1 MIALSTTSE
10 KKTFI
15 EHGCNV
21 FCWPSKKNKCL
32 SYKEK
37 KSLTCCT
44 TCVANNGKILWLRRL
59 LEEKKRE
66 FITLHRVP
74 CRKVIGLS
82 KTHHWRIGTSIF
94 CPLESIRPE
103 QREPEGDLQ
112 GVGH

>member
-32 SYKEK
+32 SYNEKK

-44 TCVANNGKILWLRRL
+44 TCVADNGKILWLRRL
-59 LEEKKRE
+59 LEEKK
-66 FITLHRVP
+66 
-74 CRKVIGLS
+74 K
-82 KTHHWRIGTSIF
+82 RIYHAPQSS
-94 CPLESIRPE
+94 LQKSYRAE
-103 QREPEGDLQ
+103 QNSSLADRHEHFLPTGKYST
-112 GVGH
+112 